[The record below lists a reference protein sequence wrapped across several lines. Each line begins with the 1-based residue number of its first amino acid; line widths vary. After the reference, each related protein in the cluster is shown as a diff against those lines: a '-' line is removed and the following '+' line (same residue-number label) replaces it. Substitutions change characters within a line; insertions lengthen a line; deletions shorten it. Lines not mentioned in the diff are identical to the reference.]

1 MRALVYLGPGSAEL
15 QDRPAARVAHDDD
28 VVVEIVGTGVCG
40 TDRKILLGRF
50 LARPGVVLGHESVG
64 VVRGTGAK
72 VRSVAVGDRVVV
84 NPTLYCG
91 WCVPCRRGATNFC
104 RHKAG
109 TEVGV
114 DRDGTYAEAVTLPE
128 RFVERVPAGLP
139 FRSAVL
145 IEPLA
150 CVLSNVQAA
159 SLTFDDTVV
168 VLGAGPIGMLTAL
181 VAARRARR
189 VTVAEPDG
197 YRLELAREHF
207 AHVVDVAGTD
217 PAEAVLKTSGG
228 ERPSVVFDTTG
239 TGLDA
244 ALRLIDDGGRVVVM
258 GFDDTY
264 TVPLRPLQLT
274 NRGIRLIGAG
284 DYRADIFPVAVDLAA
299 ELGAPQRPDTGSGT
313 GGGLGPGAGTSTGA
327 ATSTSISTSSGSIL
341 ERLVTH
347 EFPLERYAQ
356 AFTALGGLTGG
367 DRATGGEGSEPPPC
381 YDALKVVIRS
391 HSGPVGAD
399 GWPVEG

>member
-15 QDRPAARVAHDDD
+15 QDRPAARLVNGDD
-28 VVVEIVGTGVCG
+28 VVVEVTGTGVCG

-50 LARPGVVLGHESVG
+50 PARPGVVLGHESVG
-64 VVRGTGAK
+64 VVRETGPQ
-72 VRSVAVGDRVVV
+72 VRSVGVGDRVVV

-128 RFVERVPAGLP
+128 RFVERIPAGLP

-150 CVLSNVQAA
+150 CVLNNVGAA
-159 SLTFDDTVV
+159 SVTFDDTVV

-197 YRLELAREHF
+197 YRLEQAREQF
-207 AHVVDVAGTD
+207 THVVDVAGTD
-217 PAEAVLKTSGG
+217 AAEAVVKASGG

-244 ALRLIDDGGRVVVM
+244 ALRLVDDGGRVVVM

-264 TVPLRPLQLT
+264 TVPLQPLRLT

-284 DYRADIFPVAVDLAA
+284 DYRADVFPVAVDLAA
-299 ELGAPQRPDTGSGT
+299 ELGGPRR
-313 GGGLGPGAGTSTGA
+313 PGAGAGTVPV
-327 ATSTSISTSSGSIL
+327 L

-347 EFPLERYAQ
+347 EFPLDRHAE
-356 AFTALGGLTGG
+356 AFAALGGLTQDDGYDG
-367 DRATGGEGSEPPPC
+367 TGRPPG
-381 YDALKVVIRS
+381 YAALKVVIRS
-391 HSGPVGAD
+391 HPGPVGAD
-399 GWPVEG
+399 GWPVDA

>member
-50 LARPGVVLGHESVG
+50 PARPGVVLGHESVG

-313 GGGLGPGAGTSTGA
+313 GGGTSASTIISTGA
-327 ATSTSISTSSGSIL
+327 ATSTSASSGSIL

-356 AFTALGGLTGG
+356 AFTALGGLTGS

>member
-15 QDRPAARVAHDDD
+15 QDRPAAQLAHDDD

-50 LARPGVVLGHESVG
+50 PARPGTVLGHESVG
-64 VVRGTGAK
+64 VVRETGPQ
-72 VRSVAVGDRVVV
+72 VRSVGVGDRVVV

-91 WCVPCRRGATNFC
+91 WCSPCLRGATNFC

-150 CVLSNVQAA
+150 CVLNNVEAA
-159 SLTFDDTVV
+159 SVTFGDTVV

-181 VAARRARR
+181 VAGRQARR
-189 VTVAEPDG
+189 VTLAEPDG
-197 YRLELAREHF
+197 YRLERAREHF
-207 AHVVDVAGTD
+207 AHVVDVAGAD
-217 PAEAVLKTSGG
+217 PVEAVAKAWGE

-244 ALRLIDDGGRVVVM
+244 ALRLVDDGGRVVVM
-258 GFDDTY
+258 GFDDAY
-264 TVPLRPLQLT
+264 SVPLRPLRLT

-284 DYRADIFPVAVDLAA
+284 DYRADTFPVAVNLAA
-299 ELGAPQRPDTGSGT
+299 ELGAPQRPGRGT
-313 GGGLGPGAGTSTGA
+313 GTL
-327 ATSTSISTSSGSIL
+327 L
-341 ERLVTH
+341 DRLVTH
-347 EFPLERYAQ
+347 EFPLERYSE
-356 AFTALGGLTGG
+356 AFTALGGLTLG
-367 DRATGGEGSEPPPC
+367 DGDSGDSGDSGTERPPR

-391 HSGPVGAD
+391 HSGPFGDD
-399 GWPVEG
+399 GWPVGV

>member
-15 QDRPAARVAHDDD
+15 QDRPAARLVNGDD
-28 VVVEIVGTGVCG
+28 VVVEVTGTGVCG

-50 LARPGVVLGHESVG
+50 PARPGVVLGHESVG
-64 VVRGTGAK
+64 VVRETGPQ
-72 VRSVAVGDRVVV
+72 VRSVGVGDRVVV

-128 RFVERVPAGLP
+128 RFVERIPAGLP

-150 CVLSNVQAA
+150 CILNNVGAA
-159 SLTFDDTVV
+159 SVTFDDTVV

-197 YRLELAREHF
+197 YRLEQAREQF
-207 AHVVDVAGTD
+207 THVVDVAGTD
-217 PAEAVLKTSGG
+217 AAEAVVKASGG

-244 ALRLIDDGGRVVVM
+244 ALRLVDDGGRVVVM

-264 TVPLRPLQLT
+264 TVPLQPLRLT

-284 DYRADIFPVAVDLAA
+284 DYRADVFPVAVDLAA
-299 ELGAPQRPDTGSGT
+299 ELGGPRR
-313 GGGLGPGAGTSTGA
+313 PGAGAGTVPV
-327 ATSTSISTSSGSIL
+327 L

-347 EFPLERYAQ
+347 EFPLDRHAE
-356 AFTALGGLTGG
+356 AFAALGGLTQDDGYDG
-367 DRATGGEGSEPPPC
+367 TGRPPG
-381 YDALKVVIRS
+381 YAALKVVIRS
-391 HSGPVGAD
+391 HPGPVGAD
-399 GWPVEG
+399 GWPVDA

>member
-1 MRALVYLGPGSAEL
+1 MRALVYLGPGSAAL
-15 QDRPAARVAHDDD
+15 QDRPAAQLLNGDD
-28 VVVEIVGTGVCG
+28 VVVEVVGTGVCG

-50 LARPGVVLGHESVG
+50 PARPGVVLGHESVG
-64 VVRGTGAK
+64 VVRETGPQ
-72 VRSVAVGDRVVV
+72 VRSVSVGDRVVV

-114 DRDGTYAEAVTLPE
+114 DRDGTYAESVTLPE
-128 RFVERVPAGLP
+128 RFVVRVPTGLS
-139 FRSAVL
+139 FRGAVL

-150 CVLSNVQAA
+150 CVLNNVEAA
-159 SLTFDDTVV
+159 AVSFDDTVV

-181 VAARRARR
+181 VAARQARR
-189 VTVAEPDG
+189 VTVVEPDG
-197 YRLELAREHF
+197 YRLGRAREQF

-217 PAEAVLKTSGG
+217 PAEAVLKASDG
-228 ERPSVVFDTTG
+228 ERPSLVFDTTG
-239 TGLDA
+239 VGLDA
-244 ALRLIDDGGRVVVM
+244 ALRLVDDGGRIVVM

-264 TVPLRPLQLT
+264 AVPLHPLRLT

-284 DYRADIFPVAVDLAA
+284 DYRADTFPVAVDLAA
-299 ELGAPQRPDTGSGT
+299 ELSAPRSGT
-313 GGGLGPGAGTSTGA
+313 EGEPF
-327 ATSTSISTSSGSIL
+327 L

-347 EFPLERYAQ
+347 EFPLEGYED
-356 AFTALGGLTGG
+356 AFAALGGLVRRGEAGGPDEGRG
-367 DRATGGEGSEPPPC
+367 DRVPGPPSR

-399 GWPVEG
+399 GWPVGA